1 MPFWRGAFFVGWGTQ
16 FIQAGAEG
24 GGGGKFFC
32 HMFGRC
38 HNGVWGWFFVG
49 EPQYYLEVWYRA
61 TEDVW
66 LYLCVYQGTE

>member
-49 EPQYYLEVWYRA
+49 EP
-61 TEDVW
+61 
-66 LYLCVYQGTE
+66 

>member
-1 MPFWRGAFFVGWGTQ
+1 MPFGCGAFFCWVGT
-16 FIQAGAEG
+16 AG
-24 GGGGKFFC
+24 KIFC
-32 HMFGRC
+32 HMFGMC

-66 LYLCVYQGTE
+66 LYSCVYQGTE

>member
-1 MPFWRGAFFVGWGTQ
+1 MPFWRGAFF
-16 FIQAGAEG
+16 G
-24 GGGGKFFC
+24 GGGPLFFLGGGAGGGGAKFFC